1 MLRGFRAILA
11 HWRAERRTIT
21 QGFVG
26 MATASIGSL
35 VAGIVLGSITDTLEA
50 LPGLLVLV
58 PAAVS
63 LQGSIFGALGSRL
76 GTAIHA
82 GLYSPTL
89 ERRGVLGQNV
99 YSVAVLTLACSVLL
113 SVLAKAISEAFGV
126 NSISVVDFLVI
137 GVIGGVM
144 ASVVVLLFTLALA
157 RRAYRREWDLDS
169 VGAPLITAVGDMA
182 TIPCL
187 FVATFLVGIPWVT
200 PAVATVVV
208 LGAVA
213 LTVRS
218 LLVDLP
224 LARRIIRESVLILV
238 VMGGVDLLAG
248 LVAESRL
255 ERFLAFPALLVLLP
269 PFLESAGALGG
280 ILTSRLS
287 SKLHMGLLSPRRRPE
302 AAAWLDATIV
312 FLFAA
317 FMFTLRGAIAEVAA
331 QVMGLASPGVLTM
344 LGVSFTAGMLATLL
358 AVVVA
363 YYTAIATFRLGL
375 DPDNHGIPIVSST
388 MDLLGVIAFVIGL
401 IAFGVAS

>member
-1 MLRGFRAILA
+1 MLRGFRRILA

-26 MATASIGSL
+26 MATASVGSL
-35 VAGIVLGSITDTLEA
+35 VAGIVLGSITHTLEA

-63 LQGSIFGALGSRL
+63 LQGSIFGALGSRM

-99 YSVAVLTLACSVLL
+99 YSVAVLTLAGSVLL
-113 SVLAKAISEAFGV
+113 SALAKAIAEAFGV
-126 NSISVVDFLVI
+126 DSISVVDFLVI
-137 GVIGGVM
+137 GVVGALL

-157 RRAYRREWDLDS
+157 RRAYRRGWDLDS

-187 FVATFLVGIPWVT
+187 FVATFLVGIRWVT
-200 PAVATVVV
+200 PAVATAVV

-224 LARRIIRESVLILV
+224 LAKRIIRESVLILV

-317 FMFTLRGAIAEVAA
+317 FMFSLRGAIAEVAA
-331 QVMGLASPGVLTM
+331 QVMGLASPGLFTM

>member
-35 VAGIVLGSITDTLEA
+35 VAGIVLGSITHTLEA

-113 SVLAKAISEAFGV
+113 SILAKAISEAFGV
-126 NSISVVDFLVI
+126 DSISVVDFLVI

-224 LARRIIRESVLILV
+224 LAKRIIRESVLILV

>member
-1 MLRGFRAILA
+1 MLRGFRRILA

-26 MATASIGSL
+26 MATASVGSL
-35 VAGIVLGSITDTLEA
+35 VAGIVLGSITHTLEA

-63 LQGSIFGALGSRL
+63 LQGSIFGALGSRM

-99 YSVAVLTLACSVLL
+99 YSVAVLTLAGSVLL
-113 SVLAKAISEAFGV
+113 SALAKAIAEAFGV
-126 NSISVVDFLVI
+126 DSISVVDFLVI
-137 GVIGGVM
+137 GVVGALL

-157 RRAYRREWDLDS
+157 RRAYRRGWDLDS

-187 FVATFLVGIPWVT
+187 FAATFLVGIRWVT
-200 PAVATVVV
+200 PAVATAVV

-224 LARRIIRESVLILV
+224 LAKRIIRESVLILV

-317 FMFTLRGAIAEVAA
+317 FMFSLRGAIAEVAA
-331 QVMGLASPGVLTM
+331 QVMGLASPGLFTM